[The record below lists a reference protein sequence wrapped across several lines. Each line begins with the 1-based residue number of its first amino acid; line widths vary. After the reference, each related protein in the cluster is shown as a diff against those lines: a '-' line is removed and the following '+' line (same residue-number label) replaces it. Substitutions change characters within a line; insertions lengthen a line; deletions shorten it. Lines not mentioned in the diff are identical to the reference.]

1 MPLLRTPSKGDHDKG
16 NGHDFFELLFFAL
29 SCRQKISR
37 KDAEAPSINFQKCGR
52 TEDRQ
57 TDRRR
62 NFSVVLWLSTSRHAQ
77 VNLTRLCHARWNMGA
92 TKLRHLARPFVF
104 SLCWC
109 GGLSTTDP
117 LTRTQK
123 HNKRHHK
130 CLLLGI
136 VKKYRTPGLW
146 LEIERERERESLF
159 K

>member
-1 MPLLRTPSKGDHDKG
+1 MPLLRTPSKGDHNWA
-16 NGHDFFELLFFAL
+16 NGHDFLDLLFFAL

-37 KDAEAPSINFQKCGR
+37 KDAVAPSINFQKCGR
-52 TEDRQ
+52 TDRQ

-77 VNLTRLCHARWNMGA
+77 VNLTRLCHARW

-123 HNKRHHK
+123 HNKRHDK

-136 VKKYRTPGLW
+136 IKKLPRAHLTPVLW
-146 LEIERERERESLF
+146 LDREREF
-159 K
+159 I